1 MAQQFK
7 DIVRETSIADLI
19 ESGRPFYSV
28 DSSAT
33 VEETLLSLA
42 DNKVLSVP
50 VKDAESGEYTDFV
63 DVLDIISFLSTL
75 CKDIN
80 SLVRMKVESFTDQAI
95 GEIVNLSN
103 KDPFITVNS
112 SDSASSVHELFAK
125 GVHRVAIKGEDGKVT
140 NVVSQYDFLKFVV
153 KHVNEFSEIADKP
166 IKELGMVQSWVLS
179 VRKTERAVA
188 CFKKMV
194 ENKVNAVCVVDVVG
208 KFDAQLSSSS
218 LRGLTADTFQTLRLP
233 VEDFLKAQKVPPSN
247 DLSCTG
253 QVTLREVL
261 QLLIDHSTHRL
272 WVVDAAG
279 FPVGIVSITDIC
291 KVLNK

>member
-1 MAQQFK
+1 MGFK

-125 GVHRVAIKGEDGKVT
+125 
-140 NVVSQYDFLKFVV
+140 VVSQYDFLKFVV

-188 CFKKMV
+188 CFKKWLKIRLMQFV
-194 ENKVNAVCVVDVVG
+194 LLMLLVNLMHNFHLHLLGA
-208 KFDAQLSSSS
+208 
-218 LRGLTADTFQTLRLP
+218 
-233 VEDFLKAQKVPPSN
+233 
-247 DLSCTG
+247 
-253 QVTLREVL
+253 L
-261 QLLIDHSTHRL
+261 QLIHSK
-272 WVVDAAG
+272 
-279 FPVGIVSITDIC
+279 P
-291 KVLNK
+291 